1 MNHLY
6 YIIIT
11 TLFLSIYIYI
21 YASKHENSVD
31 PALYMDSTLTESQ
44 KLKIRIHASHH
55 TNEEIKQV
63 VQKLKN
69 GKSWH
74 EAHSVLKPKHPLYHI
89 HHINTEIINL
99 LLGSLTISVGL
110 LFAFTIQTI
119 TDIYAPTNNK
129 YMASWY
135 YITTFLITVLTFSV
149 FIMIAKH
156 YLSFRTWKEFEY

>member
-11 TLFLSIYIYI
+11 TLFVFIYTYIYT
-21 YASKHENSVD
+21 SKHNNSVD
-31 PALYMDSTLTESQ
+31 PALYMDSNLTESQ
-44 KLKIRIHASHH
+44 KLKIKIHASHH
-55 TNEEIKQV
+55 TNEQIKQLV
-63 VQKLKN
+63 GELEQ
-69 GKSWH
+69 GKSWN
-74 EAHSVLKPKHPLYHI
+74 EVHSILKPKHPFYHI
-89 HHINTEIINL
+89 QHIDTEIISL

-135 YITTFLITVLTFSV
+135 YVNTFLLILLTFSI

-156 YLSFRTWKEFEY
+156 YLSFRTWKDFEY

>member
-11 TLFLSIYIYI
+11 TLFVSIYIYI
-21 YASKHENSVD
+21 YTSKHDNSVD
-31 PALYMDSTLTESQ
+31 PALYMDSNLTESQ

-69 GKSWH
+69 GKSWQ
-74 EAHSVLKPKHPLYHI
+74 EAHSVLKPKHLLYHI
-89 HHINTEIINL
+89 QHIDTEIINL

-135 YITTFLITVLTFSV
+135 YINTFLITLLTFSV

-156 YLSFRTWKEFEY
+156 YLSFRAWKEFEY